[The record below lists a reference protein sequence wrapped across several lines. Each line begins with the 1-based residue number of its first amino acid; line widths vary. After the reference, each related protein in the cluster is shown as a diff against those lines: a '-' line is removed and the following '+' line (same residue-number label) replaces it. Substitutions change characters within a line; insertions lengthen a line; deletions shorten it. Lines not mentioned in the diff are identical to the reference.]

1 MAGAAQQDWGFTE
14 ITRKFERRQRPER
27 RPAPRRR
34 RAAAAAPNTLYV
46 GVWLGAIAVL
56 LIGLVGLRVSLLYK
70 DVAFNNLIRER
81 NDLTVQNS
89 QLESNVSTLSSPA
102 RIQQIA
108 TGTLG
113 MVPAGKI
120 QYVYINP
127 VDNRQFAELTNQD
140 AGGNPAPSP

>member
-14 ITRKFERRQRPER
+14 ITRKFERRRPV
-27 RPAPRRR
+27 RPRAPGRR
-34 RAAAAAPNTLYV
+34 RAAAPSTLYV
-46 GVWLGAIAVL
+46 GVWLGVIAVL

-89 QLESNVSTLSSPA
+89 QLESNVSMLSSPA

-108 TGTLG
+108 AGTLG